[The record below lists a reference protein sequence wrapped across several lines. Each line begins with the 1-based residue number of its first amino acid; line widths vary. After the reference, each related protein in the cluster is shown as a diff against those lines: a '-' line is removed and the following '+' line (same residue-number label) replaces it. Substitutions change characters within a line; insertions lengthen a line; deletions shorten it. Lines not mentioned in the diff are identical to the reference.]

1 MIAAEIISLFAP
13 LLKLIAIDLV
23 IGLIAF
29 LLFSALAK
37 GKRATYAVLKRNFLG
52 YFANPTGYV
61 FLCLFVLLTSMAAFW
76 PHDFFNSNLANL
88 DQLNYWFPIIM
99 LFFIPAITM
108 SIWADEKRQG
118 TDELLLTL
126 PADDFDIVIGK
137 YLSAASIYTV
147 SLVFSQISTFLV
159 LLFLS
164 KGQVD
169 TGLFFANYLGYWF
182 IGLAMLAIGMIAS
195 FLTHNLTVGFILGA
209 LFNAPLAFASMSDVI
224 IRQKEYAKAVS
235 AFSIQEQFDN
245 FGRGVISIAPI
256 AFFTLV
262 LSLGL
267 YFCMVLIGRRHWS
280 GGKDGN
286 VKFLHYLGRILLFA
300 VAVFS
305 LSYFFKNNDRP
316 RFDATEGQ
324 VSSLSK
330 KTEQVI
336 RQLKPE
342 RPIVIDAYISA
353 DMPEQYA
360 KTRYDLVTLLKEFQ
374 AIASSQRVKLQVQI
388 NDNLEPSGA
397 EALRAKKQ
405 YGIEPE
411 IVRVRER
418 GAFKDQEVLLGA
430 AVRSGL
436 SKVVIPFFESGVPV
450 EYELVR
456 SINTVAQP
464 KRAKLGIVNTD
475 ANFMG
480 GFSMAGG
487 GFQQIPKQ
495 PIVEELEKQYE
506 VEGVDPSSPISTDQY
521 DVLFAVQPSSLNP
534 QQLTNLVEA
543 VKAGVPTAIFEDPLP
558 AVYQGIPGTGEPKQA
573 QGNPMMGGGG
583 PPEPKGDMAELW
595 KVLGL
600 DIPIQTGFSGINPD
614 VVWQQYNPHPKLQY
628 LTNANDEWLF
638 ILDGIGE
645 DEDYLSEDSPVSAG
659 LRELMFLYAGSIRKQ
674 EKRDD
679 LKIIDIVRTREN
691 SGRIKFEDIQSQ
703 MRGGSP
709 SAAQLQVLQGPPTGE
724 QTVAVYVEGVA
735 GPQVKP
741 DAAAP
746 DAATP
751 NETKSGE
758 AKSDATQSE
767 AAAATAE
774 AAPPTRPIKAVY
786 VADVDYMHPFFSE
799 NRKRPEQFEDLDL
812 RVQNITF
819 VLNIV
824 DVLAGENNYPTIR
837 NHEPQHITLALFE
850 DQAEQFRLEESENQK
865 DYQESFNKA
874 LQEAEEENQTAIAKF
889 REKVERLQREGAQDA
904 AKQQELI
911 GLMQQLQVQTAALE
925 RKLSIRREKMET
937 ERDAQIQDSR
947 RNAEAKVLELQNR
960 YKMLAIFLPP
970 IPPLLV
976 GAGVFV
982 TRRVRERE
990 GISKNRLK

>member
-1 MIAAEIISLFAP
+1 MIAADIFSLFAP
-13 LLKLIAIDLV
+13 LLKLIVIDLV
-23 IGLIAF
+23 IGLLAF
-29 LLFSALAK
+29 LLISALAK

-88 DQLNYWFPIIM
+88 EQLNYWFPIIM

-147 SLVFSQISTFLV
+147 SLVFSQMSTFLV
-159 LLFLS
+159 LMFLS

-169 TGLFFANYLGYWF
+169 TGLFFSNYFGYWF

-209 LFNAPLAFASMSDVI
+209 LFNAPLAFASMADVI
-224 IRQKEYAKAVS
+224 VRDKAYGRIVKM
-235 AFSIQEQFDN
+235 FSIQDQFDN
-245 FGRGVISIAPI
+245 FGRGVISLAPI

-280 GGKDGN
+280 GGQDGN
-286 VKFLHYLGRILLFA
+286 IRFLHYLGRVLLLM
-300 VAVFS
+300 VTVFS
-305 LSYFFKNNDRP
+305 LSYFLKNNDLLRY
-316 RFDATEGQ
+316 DATEGQ
-324 VSSLSK
+324 VSSLSP
-330 KTEQVI
+330 TTTRVI
-336 RQLKPE
+336 RQLNPE
-342 RPIVIDAYISA
+342 RPIVIDAYISS
-353 DMPEQYA
+353 DIPEQYA
-360 KTRYDLVTLLKEFQ
+360 KTRYDLLTLLKEFE
-374 AIASSQRVKLQVQI
+374 AIASSQRVKLQVRI
-388 NDNLEPSGA
+388 NDNLEPSGE

-405 YGIEPE
+405 YGIVPE

-506 VEGVDPSSPISTDQY
+506 VEAVDPSSPISTDQY
-521 DVLFAVQPSSLNP
+521 DVLFVAQPSSLNP
-534 QQLTNLVEA
+534 QQLTNLVDV
-543 VKAGVPTAIFEDPLP
+543 VKAGVPTAIFEDPMP

-573 QGNPMMGGGG
+573 QNNPMFGGNA
-583 PPEPKGDMAELW
+583 PPEPKGDMQALW

-600 DIPIQTGFSGINPD
+600 DIPIQSGFSGINPD
-614 VVWQQYNPHPKLQY
+614 VVWQRYNPHPKLEY
-628 LTNANDEWLF
+628 LTNATSEWLF
-638 ILDGIGE
+638 ILEGSGE
-645 DEDYLSEDSPVSAG
+645 NEGYLTDESLITDG
-659 LRELMFLYAGSIRKQ
+659 LRELMFLYAGAIRK
-674 EKRDD
+674 EDKRDD
-679 LKIIDIVRTREN
+679 LKITELVKTREN
-691 SGRIKFEDIQSQ
+691 SGRIGFADLQTQ

-709 SAAQLQVLQGPPTGE
+709 SATQLQILEGPPTGQ
-724 QTVAVYVEGVA
+724 QTIAVYIEGVSAETKAADSTDTTTDATAARPIRAVYV
-735 GPQVKP
+735 
-741 DAAAP
+741 
-746 DAATP
+746 
-751 NETKSGE
+751 S
-758 AKSDATQSE
+758 
-767 AAAATAE
+767 
-774 AAPPTRPIKAVY
+774 
-786 VADVDYMHPFFSE
+786 DVDYLHPFFSE
-799 NRKRPEQFEDLDL
+799 NRKRPEQFEELDL

-824 DVLAGENNYPTIR
+824 DVLAGEKNYPTIR
-837 NHEPQHITLALFE
+837 SHEPQHITLSLFE
-850 DQAEQFRLEESENQK
+850 DQAEVYRLEESERQK
-865 DYQESFNKA
+865 SYQENFNKA
-874 LQEAEEENQTAIAKF
+874 LQEAEEENQKSVAKF
-889 REKVERLQREGAQDA
+889 REKAEKLQREGTQSVS
-904 AKQQELI
+904 KQQELI
-911 GLMQQLQVQTAALE
+911 GMMQQLQVQTAAME
-925 RKLSIRREKMET
+925 RKLAIRREKMES

-947 RNAEAKVLELQNR
+947 RAAEAKVLELQNR

-990 GISKNRLK
+990 GISKSRLK

>member
-1 MIAAEIISLFAP
+1 MIASEIFNLFAP
-13 LLKLIAIDLV
+13 LLKLIVIDLV

-29 LLFSALAK
+29 LLISALAK
-37 GKRATYAVLKRNFLG
+37 GKRATYAVLKRNFMG

-88 DQLNYWFPIIM
+88 EQLNYWFPIIM

-137 YLSAASIYTV
+137 YLSAASIYSV

-159 LLFLS
+159 LMFLS

-169 TGLFFANYLGYWF
+169 TGLFFANYFGYWF

-209 LFNAPLAFASMSDVI
+209 LFNAPLVFASMADVI
-224 IRQKEYAKAVS
+224 VRERGYARFVKL
-235 AFSIQEQFDN
+235 FSIREQFDN
-245 FGRGVISIAPI
+245 FGRGVISLAGI
-256 AFFTLV
+256 AFFSLV

-280 GGKDGN
+280 GGQDGN
-286 VKFLHYLGRILLFA
+286 VKFLHYLGRILLLL
-300 VAVFS
+300 VTVFS
-305 LSYFFKNNDRP
+305 LSYFLKNNDWLRY
-316 RFDATEGQ
+316 DATEGQ
-324 VSSLSK
+324 VSSLSP
-330 KTEQVI
+330 TTTRVI
-336 RQLKPE
+336 RQLTPE

-353 DMPEQYA
+353 DIPEQYA
-360 KTRYDLVTLLKEFQ
+360 KTRYDLVTLLKEFE
-374 AIASSQRVKLQVQI
+374 AIASSQRVKLQVRI
-388 NDNLEPSGA
+388 NDNLEPSGE

-464 KRAKLGIVNTD
+464 KRAKLGVVNTD

-495 PIVEELEKQYE
+495 PIVVELEKQYE

-521 DVLFAVQPSSLNP
+521 DVLFVVQPSSLNP
-534 QQLTNLVEA
+534 QQLTNLVDA
-543 VKAGVPTAIFEDPLP
+543 VKAGVPTAIFEDPMP

-573 QGNPMMGGGG
+573 QQNPMFGGGA
-583 PPEPKGDMAELW
+583 PPEPKGDMQALW
-595 KVLGL
+595 KTLGL
-600 DIPIQTGFSGINPD
+600 EIPLQSGFSGINPD
-614 VVWQQYNPHPKLQY
+614 IVWQRYNPHPKLEY
-628 LTNANDEWLF
+628 LTNATNEWLF
-638 ILDGIGE
+638 ILEGSGQNE
-645 DEDYLSEDSPVSAG
+645 GYLSNKSPITNG
-659 LRELMFLYAGSIRKQ
+659 LRELMFLYAGAIKQ
-674 EKRDD
+674 ESKRDD
-679 LKIIDIVRTREN
+679 LKITELVKTREN
-691 SGRIKFEDIQSQ
+691 SGRIGFADLQNQ
-703 MRGGSP
+703 MRTGSA
-709 SAAQLQVLQGPPTGE
+709 STAQLQVLEGPPTGQ
-724 QTVAVYVEGVA
+724 QTIAVYIEGVA
-735 GPQVKP
+735 
-741 DAAAP
+741 
-746 DAATP
+746 
-751 NETKSGE
+751 
-758 AKSDATQSE
+758 
-767 AAAATAE
+767 AE
-774 AAPPTRPIKAVY
+774 AQKADESTQITDSAEPKPEGGSPAETTKNRPIKAVY

-799 NRKRPEQFEDLDL
+799 NRKRPEQFEELDL

-824 DVLAGENNYPTIR
+824 DVLAGEQNYPTIR
-837 NHEPQHITLALFE
+837 SHEPQHITLSLFE
-850 DQAEQFRLEESENQK
+850 DQAEVYRLEESEKQK
-865 DYQESFNKA
+865 EYQESFNKA
-874 LQEAEEENQTAIAKF
+874 LQEAEEENQKSVAKF
-889 REKVERLQREGAQDA
+889 RETVERLQREGPQNAS
-904 AKQQELI
+904 KQQELI
-911 GLMQQLQVQTAALE
+911 GMMQQLQVQTAALE

-947 RNAEAKVLELQNR
+947 RTAEAKVLELQNR

-970 IPPLLV
+970 IPPLIV

-990 GISKNRLK
+990 GISKSRLK

>member
-1 MIAAEIISLFAP
+1 MAAEIISLFAP
-13 LLKLIAIDLV
+13 LLKLLAIDIV

-159 LLFLS
+159 LMFLS

-224 IRQKEYAKAVS
+224 IRKKEVAKAVS

-280 GGKDGN
+280 GGQDGN
-286 VKFLHYLGRILLFA
+286 IKFLHYLGRILLLT
-300 VAVFS
+300 VTVFS
-305 LSYFFKNNDRP
+305 LSYFLKNNDRP
-316 RFDATEGQ
+316 RFDATEGE

-330 KTEQVI
+330 TTEQVI

-342 RPIVIDAYISA
+342 RPIVIDAYISS
-353 DMPEQYA
+353 DIPEQYA

-397 EALRAKKQ
+397 EALSAKKQ
-405 YGIEPE
+405 YGIEPQ

-436 SKVVIPFFESGVPV
+436 SKVVIPFFESGIPV

-495 PIVEELEKQYE
+495 PIVEELEKQYD
-506 VEGVDPSSPISTDQY
+506 VESVDPSSPISTDQY
-521 DVLFAVQPSSLNP
+521 DVLFVVQPSSLNP
-534 QQLTNLVEA
+534 QQLPNLVEA

-558 AVYQGIPGTGEPKQA
+558 WAYQGIPGTGEPKQA
-573 QGNPMMGGGG
+573 QGNPMMGGAP
-583 PPEPKGDMAELW
+583 PPEPKGDMQALW

-600 DIPIQTGFSGINPD
+600 DIPIQSGFSGINPD

-638 ILDGIGE
+638 VLDGIGE
-645 DEDYLSEDSPVSAG
+645 EEDFLSDESLVTKG
-659 LRELMFLYAGSIRKQ
+659 LRELMFLYSGAIRKE

-679 LKIIDIVRTREN
+679 LKIVEIVRTREN
-691 SGRIKFEDIQSQ
+691 SGRIKYEDIQSQ
-703 MRGGSP
+703 MRGGDP

-724 QTVAVYVEGVA
+724 QTVAVYVEGVTD
-735 GPQVKP
+735 GGSS
-741 DAAAP
+741 
-746 DAATP
+746 
-751 NETKSGE
+751 E
-758 AKSDATQSE
+758 KSDA
-767 AAAATAE
+767 AKAE
-774 AAPPTRPIKAVY
+774 ADNADVKSKRPIKAVY

-824 DVLAGENNYPTIR
+824 DVLAGEKNYPTIR
-837 NHEPQHITLALFE
+837 SHEPQHITLALFE
-850 DQAEQFRLEESENQK
+850 DQAEVYRLAEAENQK
-865 DYQESFNKA
+865 LYQENFNKA
-874 LQEAEEENQTAIAKF
+874 LQEAEEENQKAVAKF
-889 REKVERLQREGAQDA
+889 REKVERLQREGAQDV

-911 GLMQQLQVQTAALE
+911 GLMQQLQVQTAAME
-925 RKLSIRREKMET
+925 RKLAISREKMET

-947 RNAEAKVLELQNR
+947 RNAEAKVLELQNF

>member
-1 MIAAEIISLFAP
+1 MFAADIISYIAP
-13 LLKLIAIDLV
+13 LLKLLGIDLV

-29 LLFSALAK
+29 LLISGLAK

-52 YFANPTGYV
+52 YFSNPTGYV

-76 PHDFFNSNLANL
+76 PHEFFNSNLATL
-88 DQLNYWFPIIM
+88 DQLNFWFPIIM

-164 KGQVD
+164 KGEVD
-169 TGLFFANYLGYWF
+169 TGLFFANYFGYWF
-182 IGLAMLAIGMIAS
+182 IGLAMLSIGMIAS

-209 LFNAPLAFASMSDVI
+209 LFNAPLVFASMADVI
-224 IRQKEYAKAVS
+224 VRQRGYARLVES
-235 AFSIQEQFDN
+235 FSIRHQFDN
-245 FGRGVISIAPI
+245 FGRGVVSIAPI
-256 AFFTLV
+256 AFFLLV

-280 GGKDGN
+280 GGQDGN
-286 VKFLHYLGRILLFA
+286 IKFLHYLGRIIALVLI
-300 VAVFS
+300 VFS
-305 LSYFFKNNDRP
+305 LSYFLKNNDFLRY
-316 RFDATEGQ
+316 DATEGQ
-324 VSSLSK
+324 VSSLSP
-330 KTEQVI
+330 TTARVI
-336 RQLKPE
+336 RQLAPE
-342 RPIVIDAYISA
+342 RPIVIDAYISS
-353 DMPEQYA
+353 DIPEQYA
-360 KTRYDLVTLLKEFQ
+360 KTRYDLVTLLKEF
-374 AIASSQRVKLQVQI
+374 AAMAASQRVKLQVQI
-388 NDNLEPSGA
+388 NDNIEPSGP

-405 YGIEPE
+405 YGIEPQV
-411 IVRVRER
+411 VRVRER

-436 SKVVIPFFESGVPV
+436 SKVVIPFFESGIPV

-506 VEGVDPSSPISTDQY
+506 VEGVDPSSPISIDQF
-521 DVLFAVQPSSLNP
+521 DVLFVVQPSSLNP
-534 QQLTNLVEA
+534 QQLTNLVDA
-543 VKAGVPTAIFEDPLP
+543 VKAGVPTAIFEDPMP
-558 AVYQGIPGTGEPKQA
+558 AVYQGIPATGEPKQA
-573 QGNPMMGGGG
+573 QNNPMFGGGA
-583 PPEPKGDMAELW
+583 PPEPKGDMQALW
-595 KVLGL
+595 KALGL
-600 DIPIQTGFSGINPD
+600 SIPMQSSMTGINPD
-614 VVWQQYNPHPKLQY
+614 IVWQKYNPHPKIEY

-638 ILDGIGE
+638 ILEGSNEG
-645 DEDYLSEDSPVSAG
+645 EDYLSPQSPITNG
-659 LRELMFLYAGSIRKQ
+659 LRELMFLYAGAI
-674 EKRDD
+674 EPEDKRDD
-679 LKIIDIVRTREN
+679 LTITELVSTREN
-691 SGRIKFEDIQSQ
+691 SGRIGFTELQNQ
-703 MRGGSP
+703 MRSGSA
-709 SAAQLQVLQGPPTGE
+709 SAAQLQILQGPPTGP
-724 QTVAVYVEGVA
+724 QTLAVLIEGVSTA
-735 GPQVKP
+735 
-741 DAAAP
+741 
-746 DAATP
+746 
-751 NETKSGE
+751 E
-758 AKSDATQSE
+758 E
-767 AAAATAE
+767 AAAAPSDAADSATPPETAE
-774 AAPPTRPIKAVY
+774 AAEEAAETRPIKAVY
-786 VADVDYMHPFFSE
+786 VADVDYLHPFFSE

-824 DVLAGENNYPTIR
+824 DVLAGEKNYPAIR
-837 NHEPQHITLALFE
+837 SHEPKHITLSLFE
-850 DQAEQFRLEESENQK
+850 DQAEKYRLEESQKQK
-865 DYQESFNKA
+865 DFQADFNKE
-874 LQEAEEENQTAIAKF
+874 LQEAEEENQKAVAKF
-889 REKVERLQREGAQDA
+889 REKVERMQREGAQNVS
-904 AKQQELI
+904 KQQELI
-911 GLMQQLQVQTAALE
+911 GMIQQLQVQTAALE
-925 RKLSIRREKMET
+925 RKLAIRREKMES

-947 RNAEAKVLELQNR
+947 REAEGKVLELQNR

-976 GAGVFV
+976 GAAVFV

>member
-1 MIAAEIISLFAP
+1 MIAAEIISYIAP
-13 LLKLIAIDLV
+13 LLKLLAIDLV
-23 IGLIAF
+23 IGLLAF
-29 LLFSALAK
+29 LLISALAK

-76 PHDFFNSNLANL
+76 PHEFFNSNLATL
-88 DQLNYWFPIIM
+88 DQLNFWFPIIM

-147 SLVFSQISTFLV
+147 SLVFSQISTYLV

-169 TGLFFANYLGYWF
+169 TGLFFSNYFGYWF
-182 IGLAMLAIGMIAS
+182 IGLAMLSIGMIAS

-209 LFNAPLAFASMSDVI
+209 LFNAPLVFASMADVI
-224 IRQKEYAKAVS
+224 VRQKGTARLVEN
-235 AFSIQEQFDN
+235 FSIQNQFDN

-256 AFFTLV
+256 AFFSLV

-286 VKFLHYLGRILLFA
+286 IKFLHYLGRIVALLLI
-300 VAVFS
+300 VFS
-305 LSYFFKNNDRP
+305 LSYALKNNDWLRY
-316 RFDATEGQ
+316 DATEGQ
-324 VSSLSK
+324 VSSLSP
-330 KTEQVI
+330 TTSRVI
-336 RQLKPE
+336 RQLAPE
-342 RPIVIDAYISA
+342 RPIVIDAYISS

-360 KTRYDLVTLLKEFQ
+360 KTRYDLVTLLKEFE
-374 AIASSQRVKLQVQI
+374 AIAASQRVKLQVQI
-388 NDNLEPSGA
+388 NDNIEPSGE

-405 YGIEPE
+405 YGIEPQ

-436 SKVVIPFFESGVPV
+436 SKVVIPFFESGIPV

-495 PIVEELEKQYE
+495 PIVDELEKQYE

-521 DVLFAVQPSSLNP
+521 DVLFVVQPSSLNP
-534 QQLTNLVEA
+534 QQLNNLVDA
-543 VKAGVPTAIFEDPLP
+543 VKAGVPTAIFEDPMP
-558 AVYQGIPGTGEPKQA
+558 AVYQGIPATGEPKQA
-573 QGNPMMGGGG
+573 QNNPMLGGGA
-583 PPEPKGDMAELW
+583 PPEPKGDMQALW
-595 KVLGL
+595 KALGL
-600 DIPIQTGFSGINPD
+600 SIPMQSSMTGINPD
-614 VVWQQYNPHPKLQY
+614 VVWQQYNPHPKLEY

-638 ILDGIGE
+638 ILEGNAE
-645 DEDYLSEDSPVSAG
+645 DEDFLSEQSPVTAG
-659 LRELMFLYAGSIRKQ
+659 LRELMFLYAGAIEK
-674 EKRDD
+674 EDKRDD
-679 LKIIDIVRTREN
+679 LTITELVTTREN
-691 SGRIKFEDIQSQ
+691 SGRIGFTELQNQ
-703 MRGGSP
+703 MRTGNP
-709 SAAQLQVLQGPPTGE
+709 STAQLQVLQGPPTGA
-724 QTVAVYVEGVA
+724 QTVAVLIEG
-735 GPQVKP
+735 
-741 DAAAP
+741 AAAAETV
-746 DAATP
+746 DDTAAEPAGVT
-751 NETKSGE
+751 EGE
-758 AKSDATQSE
+758 AKASE
-767 AAAATAE
+767 EAPAKPAAA
-774 AAPPTRPIKAVY
+774 RPIKAVY

-819 VLNIV
+819 VLNVV
-824 DVLAGENNYPTIR
+824 DVLAGEKNYPTIR
-837 NHEPQHITLALFE
+837 SHEPQHITLSLFE
-850 DQAEQFRLEESENQK
+850 DQAEVYRLEESQKQK
-865 DYQESFNKA
+865 DYQASFNVA
-874 LQEAEEENQTAIAKF
+874 LQEAEEENQKSVAKF
-889 REKVERLQREGAQDA
+889 REKVERMQREGAQNVS
-904 AKQQELI
+904 KQQELI
-911 GLMQQLQVQTAALE
+911 GMMQQLQVQTAALE
-925 RKLSIRREKMET
+925 RKLDIRREKMET

-947 RNAEAKVLELQNR
+947 REAEAKVLELQNR

-976 GAGVFV
+976 GAAVFV

-990 GISKNRLK
+990 GISKSRLK

>member
-1 MIAAEIISLFAP
+1 MIAADVFNLFAP
-13 LLKLIAIDLV
+13 LLKLIAIDVV
-23 IGLIAF
+23 IGLLAF

-195 FLTHNLTVGFILGA
+195 FLTSNLTVGFILGA
-209 LFNAPLAFASMSDVI
+209 IFNAPLAFASMSDVI
-224 IRQKEYAKAVS
+224 IERKALAQAVK
-235 AFSIQEQFDN
+235 AFSIEEQFDN
-245 FGRGVISIAPI
+245 FGRGVVSIAPI
-256 AFFTLV
+256 AYFTLV
-262 LSLGL
+262 LSFGL
-267 YFCMVLIGRRHWS
+267 YLCMVLIGRRHWS

-286 VKFLHYLGRILLFA
+286 IKFLHYLGRVLLLS
-300 VAVFS
+300 VIVFS
-305 LSYFFKNNDRP
+305 LSYFLGKNDLLRY
-316 RFDATEGQ
+316 DATEGQ
-324 VSSLSK
+324 VSSLSQT
-330 KTEQVI
+330 TERVI
-336 RQLKPE
+336 RQLNPE

-353 DMPEQYA
+353 DIPEQYA

-388 NDNLEPSGA
+388 NENIEPSGE
-397 EALRAKKQ
+397 EALRARKQ
-405 YGIEPE
+405 YGIVPE
-411 IVRVRER
+411 VVRVRER

-436 SKVVIPFFESGVPV
+436 SKVVIPFFDSGVPV

-495 PIVEELEKQYE
+495 PIVDELEKQYD
-506 VEGVDPSSPISTDQY
+506 VEAVDPSNPISTDQY
-521 DVLFAVQPSSLNP
+521 DVLFVAQPSSLNP
-534 QQLTNLVEA
+534 QQLNNLVDA
-543 VKAGVPTAIFEDPLP
+543 VKMGVPTAIFEDPMP

-573 QGNPMMGGGG
+573 QNNNPMFGGQA
-583 PPEPKGDMAELW
+583 PPEPKGDMQALW

-600 DIPIQTGFSGINPD
+600 DIPIRSGFTGINPD
-614 VVWQQYNPHPKLQY
+614 IVWQQYNPHPKLQY

-638 ILDGIGE
+638 IMDGSGE
-645 DEDYLSEDSPVSAG
+645 ETDYLSEDSRISAG
-659 LRELMFLYAGSIRKQ
+659 LRELMFLYAGAIRKE

-679 LKIIDIVRTREN
+679 LKIIDLVKTREN
-691 SGRIKFEDIQSQ
+691 SGRIGFQEIQTQ
-703 MRGGSP
+703 MRSGSA
-709 SAAQLQVLQGPPTGE
+709 SAAQLQVSQGPPTGE
-724 QTVAVYVEGVA
+724 QVIAVYIEGV
-735 GPQVKP
+735 P
-741 DAAAP
+741 AAA
-746 DAATP
+746 DSAAADSTVTAEVGGP
-751 NETKSGE
+751 
-758 AKSDATQSE
+758 E
-767 AAAATAE
+767 AAGGKLAQ
-774 AAPPTRPIKAVY
+774 PKQRPIKAVY
-786 VADVDYMHPFFSE
+786 VADMDYMHPFFSE

-824 DVLAGENNYPTIR
+824 DVLAGETNYPTIR
-837 NHEPQHITLALFE
+837 SHEPQHITLSLFE
-850 DQAEQFRLEESENQK
+850 DQAEVFRLEESEKQK
-865 DYQESFNKA
+865 NYQESFNTA
-874 LQEAEEENQTAIAKF
+874 LQEAEEENQKSVAKF
-889 REKVERLQREGAQDA
+889 REKVERLQREGAQDVG
-904 AKQQELI
+904 KQQELI
-911 GLMQQLQVQTAALE
+911 GLLQQLQVQTAAME
-925 RKLSIRREKMET
+925 RKLAIRKEKMET
-937 ERDAQIQDSR
+937 ERDAQIQESR
-947 RNAEAKVLELQNR
+947 RESEGKVLELQNF

-976 GAGVFV
+976 GAAVFV

>member
-1 MIAAEIISLFAP
+1 MIASEIFTLFAP
-13 LLKLIAIDLV
+13 LLKLVVIDLV
-23 IGLIAF
+23 IGLLAF
-29 LLFSALAK
+29 LLISALAK

-88 DQLNYWFPIIM
+88 EQLNYWFPIIM

-147 SLVFSQISTFLV
+147 SLIFSQISTFLV
-159 LLFLS
+159 LMFLS

-169 TGLFFANYLGYWF
+169 TGLFFANYFGYWF

-209 LFNAPLAFASMSDVI
+209 VFNAPLAFASMADVI
-224 IRQKEYAKAVS
+224 VRDKAYGRLVKM
-235 AFSIQEQFDN
+235 FSIQDQFDP
-245 FGRGVISIAPI
+245 FGRGVISLAPI

-286 VKFLHYLGRILLFA
+286 IRFLHYLGRALLLI
-300 VAVFS
+300 VTVFS
-305 LSYFFKNNDRP
+305 LSYFLKNNDLLRY
-316 RFDATEGQ
+316 DATEGQ
-324 VSSLSK
+324 VSSLS
-330 KTEQVI
+330 TTTTRVI
-336 RQLKPE
+336 RQLNPE

-353 DMPEQYA
+353 DIPEQYA
-360 KTRYDLVTLLKEFQ
+360 KTRYDLVTLLKEFE
-374 AIASSQRVKLQVQI
+374 AIASSQRVKLQVRI
-388 NDNLEPSGA
+388 NDNLEPSGE

-405 YGIEPE
+405 YGIVPE
-411 IVRVRER
+411 DVRVRER
-418 GAFKDQEVLLGA
+418 GAFRDQKVLLGA

-487 GFQQIPKQ
+487 GFSQIPKQ

-506 VEGVDPSSPISTDQY
+506 VEAVDPNSPISTDQY
-521 DVLFAVQPSSLNP
+521 DVLFVVQPSSLNP
-534 QQLTNLVEA
+534 QQLPNLVDA
-543 VKAGVPTAIFEDPLP
+543 IKAGVPTAIFEDPMP
-558 AVYQGIPGTGEPKQA
+558 FAYQGIPGTGEPKQA
-573 QGNPMMGGGG
+573 QNNPMFGGGG
-583 PPEPKGDMAELW
+583 APPEPKGDMQALW
-595 KVLGL
+595 SVLGL
-600 DIPIQTGFSGINPD
+600 DIPIQAGFSGINPD
-614 VVWQQYNPHPKLQY
+614 VVWQRYNPHPKLEY
-628 LTNANDEWLF
+628 LTNATNEWLF
-638 ILDGIGE
+638 VLEGAGE
-645 DEDYLSEDSPVSAG
+645 NEGYLTETSSITNG
-659 LRELMFLYAGSIRKQ
+659 LRELMFLYSGAIRK
-674 EKRDD
+674 EDKRDD
-679 LKIIDIVRTREN
+679 LKITELVKTREN
-691 SGRIKFEDIQSQ
+691 SGRIGFADLQNQ
-703 MRGGSP
+703 ARGGSP
-709 SAAQLQVLQGPPTGE
+709 SAAQLQVLEGPPTGE
-724 QTVAVYVEGVA
+724 QTIAVYIEGVTA
-735 GPQVKP
+735 GQAAQNSDDNKSKEKAADETAGDNSKT
-741 DAAAP
+741 DA
-746 DAATP
+746 
-751 NETKSGE
+751 N
-758 AKSDATQSE
+758 QS
-767 AAAATAE
+767 
-774 AAPPTRPIKAVY
+774 RPIKAVY

-824 DVLAGENNYPTIR
+824 DVLAGEMNYPAIR
-837 NHEPQHITLALFE
+837 SHEPQHITLSLFE
-850 DQAEQFRLEESENQK
+850 DQAEVYRLEESENQK
-865 DYQESFNKA
+865 NYQESFNKA
-874 LQEAEEENQTAIAKF
+874 LQDAEEENQKSVAKF
-889 REKVERLQREGAQDA
+889 REKVEKLQRDGTQDVS
-904 AKQQELI
+904 KQQELI
-911 GLMQQLQVQTAALE
+911 GMMQQLQVNTAALE
-925 RKLSIRREKMET
+925 RKLAIRREKMET

-947 RNAEAKVLELQNR
+947 RSAEAKVLELQNR

>member
-1 MIAAEIISLFAP
+1 MIAADIFGLFAP
-13 LLKLIAIDLV
+13 LLKLILIDLV
-23 IGLIAF
+23 IALIAF
-29 LLFSALAK
+29 LLISALAK

-147 SLVFSQISTFLV
+147 SLVFSQMSTFLV
-159 LLFLS
+159 LMFLS

-169 TGLFFANYLGYWF
+169 TGLFFANYFGYWF

-209 LFNAPLAFASMSDVI
+209 LFNAPLAFASMADVI
-224 IRQKEYAKAVS
+224 VRDKAYGRLVRM
-235 AFSIQEQFDN
+235 FSIQEQFDN
-245 FGRGVISIAPI
+245 FGRGVISFAPI
-256 AFFTLV
+256 AFFCLV

-286 VKFLHYLGRILLFA
+286 VRFLHYLGRVLLLL
-300 VAVFS
+300 VTVFS
-305 LSYFFKNNDRP
+305 LSYFLKNNDQL

-324 VSSLSK
+324 VSSLNP
-330 KTEQVI
+330 TTTRVI
-336 RQLKPE
+336 RQLNPE

-353 DMPEQYA
+353 DVPEQYA
-360 KTRYDLVTLLKEFQ
+360 KTRYDLLTLLKEFE
-374 AIASSQRVKLQVQI
+374 AIASSQRVKLQVRI
-388 NDNLEPSGA
+388 NDNLEPSGE

-405 YGIEPE
+405 YGIEPQ

-418 GAFKDQEVLLGA
+418 GAFRDQEVLLGA

-436 SKVVIPFFESGVPV
+436 SKVVIPFFESGIPV

-506 VEGVDPSSPISTDQY
+506 VESVDPNSPISTDQF
-521 DVLFAVQPSSLNP
+521 DVLFVVQPSSLNP
-534 QQLTNLVEA
+534 QQLINLVDA
-543 VKAGVPTAIFEDPLP
+543 VKAGVPTAIFEDPFP
-558 AVYQGIPGTGEPKQA
+558 FAYQGIPGTGEPKQA
-573 QGNPMMGGGG
+573 QNNPMFGGGA
-583 PPEPKGDMAELW
+583 PPEPKGDMQALW
-595 KVLGL
+595 KLLGL
-600 DIPIQTGFSGINPD
+600 DIPIQSSFSGINPD
-614 VVWQQYNPHPKLQY
+614 VVWQRYNPHPKLEY
-628 LTNANDEWLF
+628 MANATSEWLF
-638 ILDGIGE
+638 ILEGSGE
-645 DEDYLSEDSPVSAG
+645 NEGYLSTASQVTDG
-659 LRELMFLYAGSIRKQ
+659 LRELMFLYAGAVRPE

-679 LKIIDIVRTREN
+679 LKITELVKTREN
-691 SGRIKFEDIQSQ
+691 SGRIGFSDLQTQ
-703 MRGGSP
+703 MGGGNV
-709 SAAQLQVLQGPPTGE
+709 SATQLQVLEGPPTGH
-724 QTVAVYVEGVA
+724 QTIAVYVEGVSQQKATESKEGA
-735 GPQVKP
+735 GEKT
-741 DAAAP
+741 AEK
-746 DAATP
+746 
-751 NETKSGE
+751 ETTKE
-758 AKSDATQSE
+758 KE
-767 AAAATAE
+767 AAENTAE
-774 AAPPTRPIKAVY
+774 ESRPIKAVY
-786 VADVDYMHPFFSE
+786 VADVDFVHPFFSE
-799 NRKRPEQFEDLDL
+799 NRKNPEQFEELDL

-824 DVLAGENNYPTIR
+824 DVLAGEKNYPTIR
-837 NHEPQHITLALFE
+837 SHEPQHITLSLFE
-850 DQAEQFRLEESENQK
+850 DQAEVYRLEESERQK
-865 DYQESFNKA
+865 SYQENFNKA
-874 LQEAEEENQTAIAKF
+874 LQEAEEENQKSVAKF
-889 REKVERLQREGAQDA
+889 REKAEKLQREGTQSVS
-904 AKQQELI
+904 KQQELI
-911 GLMQQLQVQTAALE
+911 GMMQQLQVQTAAME
-925 RKLSIRREKMET
+925 RKLAIRREKMES

-947 RNAEAKVLELQNR
+947 RAAEAKVLELQNR

-970 IPPLLV
+970 IPPLIV

-990 GISKNRLK
+990 GISKSRLK

>member
-1 MIAAEIISLFAP
+1 MFAAELISYIAP
-13 LLKLIAIDLV
+13 LFKLLAIDLV

-29 LLFSALAK
+29 LLISALAK

-76 PHDFFNSNLANL
+76 PHEFFNSNLATL
-88 DQLNYWFPIIM
+88 DQLNFWFPIIM

-169 TGLFFANYLGYWF
+169 TGLFFANYFGYWF
-182 IGLAMLAIGMIAS
+182 IGLAMLSIGMIAS
-195 FLTHNLTVGFILGA
+195 FLTSNLTVGFILGA
-209 LFNAPLAFASMSDVI
+209 LFNAPLVFASMADVI
-224 IRQKEYAKAVS
+224 VRQRGYARMVEN
-235 AFSIQEQFDN
+235 FSIRHQFDN

-256 AFFTLV
+256 AFFMLV

-286 VKFLHYLGRILLFA
+286 IKFLHYLGRILAMVLI
-300 VAVFS
+300 VFS
-305 LSYFFKNNDRP
+305 LSYFLKNNDFLRY
-316 RFDATEGQ
+316 DATEGQ
-324 VSSLSK
+324 VSSLSP
-330 KTEQVI
+330 TTARVI
-336 RQLKPE
+336 RQLAPE

-353 DMPEQYA
+353 DIPEQYA
-360 KTRYDLVTLLKEFQ
+360 KTRYDLVTLLKEFE
-374 AIASSQRVKLQVQI
+374 AMAASQRVKLQVQI
-388 NDNLEPSGA
+388 NDNIEPSGE

-405 YGIEPE
+405 YGIVPQV
-411 IVRVRER
+411 VRVRER

-436 SKVVIPFFESGVPV
+436 SKVVIPFFESGIPV

-456 SINTVAQP
+456 SINTVAQS
-464 KRAKLGIVNTD
+464 KRAKLGIVSTD

-506 VEGVDPSSPISTDQY
+506 VEAVDASTPISTTQY
-521 DVLFAVQPSSLNP
+521 DVLFVVQPSSLNP
-534 QQLTNLVEA
+534 QQLTNLVE
-543 VKAGVPTAIFEDPLP
+543 VVRAGVPTAIFEDPMP
-558 AVYQGIPGTGEPKQA
+558 AVYQGIPATGEPKQA
-573 QGNPMMGGGG
+573 QNNPMFGGGG
-583 PPEPKGDMAELW
+583 APPPEPKGDMQALW

-600 DIPIQTGFSGINPD
+600 TIPMQASMSGINPD
-614 VVWQQYNPHPKLQY
+614 IVWQQYNPHPKLEY

-638 ILDGIGE
+638 IMQGTQE
-645 DEDYLSEDSPVSAG
+645 SEDYLTNKSPVTAG
-659 LRELMFLYAGSIRKQ
+659 LRELMFLYSGAV
-674 EKRDD
+674 EKEANRDD
-679 LKIIDIVRTREN
+679 LTITSLVTTRDN
-691 SGRIKFEDIQSQ
+691 SGRIGFTELQNQ
-703 MRGGSP
+703 MRTGNP
-709 SAAQLQVLQGPPTGE
+709 STAQLQVLQGPPTGP
-724 QTVAVYVEGVA
+724 QTLAVLIEGVVA
-735 GPQVKP
+735 GEAAKP
-741 DAAAP
+741 PAAADSADKDSADSAAAP
-746 DAATP
+746 AA
-751 NETKSGE
+751 
-758 AKSDATQSE
+758 
-767 AAAATAE
+767 
-774 AAPPTRPIKAVY
+774 RPIKAVY

-799 NRKRPEQFEDLDL
+799 NRKRPEQFEELDL

-819 VLNIV
+819 VLNVV
-824 DVLAGENNYPTIR
+824 DVLAGEIKYPTIR
-837 NHEPQHITLALFE
+837 SHEPKHVTLSLFE
-850 DQAEQFRLEESENQK
+850 DQADVYRLEESQKQK
-865 DYQESFNKA
+865 DYQTSFNKA
-874 LQEAEEENQTAIAKF
+874 LQEAEEENQTSVAKF
-889 REKVERLQREGAQDA
+889 REKVERMQREGAQNA
-904 AKQQELI
+904 GKQQELI

-925 RKLSIRREKMET
+925 RKLAIRREKMET

-947 RNAEAKVLELQNR
+947 RVAEAKVLELQNR

-976 GAGVFV
+976 GAAVFV

-990 GISKNRLK
+990 GISKSRLR